1 MQVTRVIRVTID
13 DNQAH
18 RPGGELP
25 APLGAEPSPGDAQ
38 PRALAAGSR
47 AAVSLRVT
55 LVTLR
60 VSLRVLLAIPTLG
73 VILPPPAASPPPQPR
88 PPQTS
93 CKHLTVSSPLAIR
106 APHEPSR
113 VGV

>member
-25 APLGAEPSPGDAQ
+25 APRGAEPSPGDAQ
-38 PRALAAGSR
+38 PRALASGSR
-47 AAVSLRVT
+47 AAVSLRVL
-55 LVTLR
+55 LVIR
-60 VSLRVLLAIPTLG
+60 AS
-73 VILPPPAASPPPQPR
+73 LPPPAASPPPQPR

>member
-25 APLGAEPSPGDAQ
+25 APRGAEPSPGDAQ

-47 AAVSLRVT
+47 AAVSLRVL
-55 LVTLR
+55 LVAR
-60 VSLRVLLAIPTLG
+60 RASLGA
-73 VILPPPAASPPPQPR
+73 ILPPPAASPPPQPR

>member
-25 APLGAEPSPGDAQ
+25 APLGAEPSPGAAQ

-47 AAVSLRVT
+47 AAVSLRVL
-55 LVTLR
+55 LVIP
-60 VSLRVLLAIPTLG
+60 SLRP
-73 VILPPPAASPPPQPR
+73 ILPR
-88 PPQTS
+88 
-93 CKHLTVSSPLAIR
+93 
-106 APHEPSR
+106 
-113 VGV
+113 

>member
-38 PRALAAGSR
+38 PRALASGSR
-47 AAVSLRVT
+47 ATVSLRVS
-55 LVTLR
+55 LVLR
-60 VSLRVLLAIPTLG
+60 ASLRVLLVIPSLG
-73 VILPPPAASPPPQPR
+73 ATLPPPAASPPPQPR

-113 VGV
+113 IGV